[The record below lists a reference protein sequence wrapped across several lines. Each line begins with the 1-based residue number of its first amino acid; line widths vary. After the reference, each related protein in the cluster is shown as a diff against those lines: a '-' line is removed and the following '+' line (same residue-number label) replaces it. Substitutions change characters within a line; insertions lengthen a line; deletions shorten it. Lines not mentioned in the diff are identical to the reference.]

1 MVHACR
7 NGGVSEWVSVG
18 ALVQGTPPLIA
29 CVVVSAS
36 ALLFFW
42 CRVLHMT
49 IL

>member
-1 MVHACR
+1 MVHACM
-7 NGGVSEWVSVG
+7 NGGVSERVSVG
-18 ALVQGTPPLIA
+18 ALVPGAPPLIA

-42 CRVLHMT
+42 CCVLHMS